1 MRQILYLSSSTVQG
15 DRGDLANILE
25 QSRHNNAIDGITG
38 LLWSDGVHFLQ
49 VFEGP
54 TRSVEATFARILN
67 DDRHHDIVLLHNER
81 IAERQFGGW
90 SMAHRRT
97 DDAADLYDV
106 RMQRLMSRAADHVRA
121 RFLSIMQT
129 GAI

>member
-1 MRQILYLSSSTVQG
+1 MRQILYRSSSTVQG
-15 DRGDLANILE
+15 DRGDLATILE

-106 RMQRLMSRAADHVRA
+106 RMQRLMSRAAAHVRA

>member
-15 DRGDLANILE
+15 DRGDLAGILE

-54 TRSVEATFARILN
+54 TRSVEATFARIVK
-67 DDRHHDIVLLHNER
+67 DDRHHDIHLLHDER
-81 IAERQFGGW
+81 IIERQFGDW

-97 DDAADLYDV
+97 NDAADIYDV
-106 RMQRLMSRAADHVRA
+106 RMQRLMSHAAAHVRA
-121 RFLSIMQT
+121 RFLSIMRT
-129 GAI
+129 GTI

>member
-15 DRGDLANILE
+15 DSGDLAAILE
-25 QSRHNNAIDGITG
+25 QSRHNNAINGITG

-54 TRSVEATFARILN
+54 TRSVEATFTRILN

-90 SMAHRRT
+90 SIAHRRT

-106 RMQRLMSRAADHVRA
+106 RMQRLMSRASEQVRV
-121 RFLSIMQT
+121 RFLSIMRT

>member
-15 DRGDLANILE
+15 DSGDLAAILE
-25 QSRHNNAIDGITG
+25 QSRHTNAIDGITG

-54 TRSVEATFARILN
+54 TRSVEATFARIMQ

-97 DDAADLYDV
+97 SDAADLYEV
-106 RMQRLMSRAADHVRA
+106 RIQRLMSRASEQVRV
-121 RFLSIMQT
+121 RFLSIMRT